1 MPAGGDPRQNGRRGN
16 DATTDKASGKDTP
29 ILDNYGVDLTKAAAE
44 GVLDPI
50 VGRHDEIERMAQILR
65 AAKRIIPY

>member
-1 MPAGGDPRQNGRRGN
+1 MILVRAAAAEMMRRLIK
-16 DATTDKASGKDTP
+16 TSGKDTP

-50 VGRHDEIERMAQILR
+50 VGRHDEIERMAQILTR
-65 AAKRIIPY
+65 RKRIIPY